1 MVSKQYLEKRKQN
14 KKQFQTDKNNVY
26 AHRLL
31 MNKLC
36 QKIIHRNYLLPMNCD
51 VNNIQQYNVETI
63 NIKSE
68 KTENRAMY
76 LLSELF

>member
-1 MVSKQYLEKRKQN
+1 MVSKQYLEKRKQK

-31 MNKLC
+31 MNKLS
-36 QKIIHRNYLLPMNCD
+36 QKIIHRSYLLPMNC
-51 VNNIQQYNVETI
+51 NNIQQYNVETI

-76 LLSELF
+76 LLSELV